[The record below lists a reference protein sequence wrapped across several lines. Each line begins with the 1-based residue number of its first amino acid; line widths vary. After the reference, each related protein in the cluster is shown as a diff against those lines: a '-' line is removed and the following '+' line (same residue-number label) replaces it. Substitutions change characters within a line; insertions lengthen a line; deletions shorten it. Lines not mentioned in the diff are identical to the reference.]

1 MNTLADYQVGDVLE
15 LTKRFIGKDKTYIVE
30 VTVVDFNGNGLV
42 TCSGLEAGQGAF
54 DPTLVGKLT
63 RFQHIVNVKK
73 VGHKTPPTYRP
84 PWAGMSHKDAMRY
97 YGVG

>member
-73 VGHKTPPTYRP
+73 IGHSDRHFYA
-84 PWAGMSHKDAMRY
+84 PWSGLTHKDAMRY